1 MKQIT
6 TKEAAALIGRNEYTA
21 RRLAEL
27 GRIGA
32 VDQVG
37 KNRERYDYRYSAYK
51 IAEYLMCPAEVVLNE
66 LEQMRKAEA

>member
-21 RRLAEL
+21 RRLAEA

-32 VDQVG
+32 VDRVG
-37 KNRERYDYRYSAYK
+37 AKQERLDYRYSAYK
-51 IAEYLMCPAEVVLNE
+51 IAEYLMVPADVVLGE
-66 LEQMRKAEA
+66 LEQLRANA